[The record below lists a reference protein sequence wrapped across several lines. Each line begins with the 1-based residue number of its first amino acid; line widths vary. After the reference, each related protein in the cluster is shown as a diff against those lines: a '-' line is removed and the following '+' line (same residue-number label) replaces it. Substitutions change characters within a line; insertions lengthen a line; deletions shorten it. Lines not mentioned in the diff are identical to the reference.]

1 MASAARASSPTGL
14 AWSTVLLAGL
24 VLALSNFMVVLDTT
38 IANVSISH
46 IAGGL
51 GISPSEGTWV
61 ITSYAVAEAI
71 CVPLTGWLARRFGEV
86 RVFVAGLIGFGI
98 FSFLCGVAPSLGAL
112 VAFRV
117 GQGLAGGPLMPI
129 SQTLLLRI
137 FPKEKHGMA
146 TGIWA
151 MTTIVAPIFGPILGG
166 TISDNWGWNW
176 IFFINVPIAVICAIA
191 AATLL
196 RKAESRTERVPVDVT
211 GLSLLVIAVGAL
223 QVMLDLGREHDWF
236 GSPFIV
242 ILAVIAAA
250 GFAFLI
256 AWELFD
262 RHPIVDLKVFRH
274 RGFTFSVLALTFTYG
289 AFFASL
295 VIIPQ
300 WLQSSLGYT
309 ATWAGWATATNGMSA
324 LLMAPVAAMLSQ
336 KVDPRILVSGG
347 IVWLA
352 VTSLTRVFWWTSGAD
367 FWTLA
372 LPQLIQG
379 AGMPFFFIP
388 VTTLALGAVD
398 DDEVASAAGLM
409 NFLRTMSGAVATAIG
424 VTMWENGAQR
434 ARDTLSGTLND
445 TQSSMQVLQAH
456 GFGVEQSRQFVSQ
469 LVDAQA
475 NAITTVNLFE
485 LFAAIFLG
493 AAAIIWLAPKPKHAV
508 NPGAAH

>member
-1 MASAARASSPTGL
+1 MDRAAPAPTAISG
-14 AWSTVLLAGL
+14 STLMLAGL

-38 IANVSISH
+38 IANVSVQH

-51 GISPSEGTWV
+51 GISSSEGTWV

-86 RVFVAGLIGFGI
+86 RVFVAGMIGFGL
-98 FSFLCGVAPSLGAL
+98 FSFLCGTATSLGAL

-137 FPKEKHGMA
+137 FPKERHAMA
-146 TGIWA
+146 MGIWS
-151 MTTIVAPIFGPILGG
+151 MTTITAPIFGPILGG

-176 IFFINVPIAVICAIA
+176 IFFINVPIAVACSVAAIA
-191 AATLL
+191 LL
-196 RKAESRTERVPVDVT
+196 RRAESKTEKMPVDGV
-211 GLSLLVIAVGAL
+211 GLSLLVLAVGAL
-223 QVMLDLGREHDWF
+223 QIMLDLGRERDWF

-242 ILAVIAAA
+242 QLAIVSFV

-262 RHPIVDLKVFRH
+262 RHPVIDLKVFRH
-274 RGFTFSVLALTFTYG
+274 RGFTVSVVALMFTYG

-300 WLQSSLGYT
+300 WLQTSLGYT
-309 ATWAGWATATNGMSA
+309 ATWAGYVTAWNGVA
-324 LLMAPVAAMLSQ
+324 AVFMAPVAAMLSQ
-336 KVDPRILVSGG
+336 KVDPRLLVSGG
-347 IVWLA
+347 ILWLA
-352 VTSLTRVFWWTSGAD
+352 VTSLTRVFWWSSGAG

-379 AGMPFFFIP
+379 AGMPFFFVP
-388 VTTLALGAVD
+388 LTTLALGAVD

-434 ARDTLSGTLND
+434 ARDSLTSVLNG
-445 TQSSMQVLQAH
+445 TQSTMATLQAH
-456 GFGVEQSRQFVSQ
+456 GFGVEQSRQYVSQ
-469 LVDAQA
+469 LLEGQA
-475 NAITTVNLFE
+475 NAVSTVNLFE
-485 LFAAIFLG
+485 LFAAIFV
-493 AAAIIWLAPKPKHAV
+493 ASAAIIWLAPKPKHAV
-508 NPGAAH
+508 AMSAGH